1 MRQINKTKFKGL
13 SRERTTIYNINLS
26 SNCTSRNIIR
36 DITLIFNIH
45 GKEARQKNMVG
56 INVTKGQDTS
66 KILFF
71 MYDIIFISLTHT
83 LDSAVQNDIIH
94 YKQMSVV

>member
-45 GKEARQKNMVG
+45 GKEARQKNTVG
-56 INVTKGQDTS
+56 INVTKDR
-66 KILFF
+66 ILPKFF
-71 MYDIIFISLTHT
+71 SLCTILSSSLSHTHLTLQYKMTLYII
-83 LDSAVQNDIIH
+83 N
-94 YKQMSVV
+94 K

>member
-1 MRQINKTKFKGL
+1 MRQINKTKVKSL
-13 SRERTTIYNINLS
+13 SRERITIYNINLS

-56 INVTKGQDTS
+56 INVTKEEDTS
-66 KILFF
+66 KIL
-71 MYDIIFISLTHT
+71 YDIIYITHT
-83 LDSAVQNDIIH
+83 DTLTRIAFWC
-94 YKQMSVV
+94 